1 MGETPFYPI
10 GASGWR
16 GWLFRQIFGK
26 NYLGAFSQST
36 FMLNRGVPIL
46 VDMENLM
53 GVYMMVPHLRAVID
67 RRAEM
72 FANADVYVVN
82 AEGER
87 VENHPIETLLRNPN
101 PLQTQEQYM
110 YQWAIYEGIYSQCFE
125 YKLKLLAGFRPGPK
139 CLWNLPPSNMRVI
152 PTGKVWEQTTI
163 DGIIEKYVM
172 MNAESGT
179 MERTF
184 ETKDII
190 LTTTGVSNQYI
201 VGSSRLLSLEK
212 ALNNIV
218 GALRTRG
225 AIIFDRGAL
234 GILSSSTKDASGG
247 GIPLDPK
254 EKERIEKQYPTDY
267 GIQDGQIRTLV
278 TNAALNYTAMTFP
291 TKDLMLFEEIEDDF
305 QSILSAF
312 GLYRD
317 IFPSTKGATFENS
330 KEAVRGS
337 YQNAIQPLADSYCR
351 SREQDPDIKP
361 LLKAGEQLRASY
373 EHLPAMQ
380 ENKKEAAEANKI
392 VIDAINLM
400 VQSNMITPAQGAQEI
415 SAITGLKFD
424 ESLASTDP
432 VMLAASEFSPLV
444 ANNMMQTL
452 TVNEMRARMK
462 LPPIEGGD
470 VLMKPMQQPQ
480 QQNQNA

>member
-1 MGETPFYPI
+1 MGEAPFYPI

-16 GWLFRQIFGK
+16 GWLFRKLFGG
-26 NYLGAFSQST
+26 NSYLGAFSQST

-53 GVYMMVPHLRAVID
+53 GVYLMVPHLRSVID

-72 FANADVYVVN
+72 FSNADVYVVN
-82 AEGER
+82 SEGER
-87 VENHPIETLLRNPN
+87 VENHPIEALLRNPN

-110 YQWAIYEGIYSQCFE
+110 CQWAIYEGIYSQCFE
-125 YKLKLLAGFRPGPK
+125 YKFKLMAGFRPGPK

-163 DGIIEKYVM
+163 EGIVEKYVM

-201 VGSSRLLSLEK
+201 VGSSRLLTLEK

-234 GILSSSTKDASGG
+234 GILSSHGKDASGG

-278 TNAALNYTAMTFP
+278 TNAALNYQPMTFP
-291 TKDLMLFEEIEDDF
+291 TKDLMLFEEIEDSF
-305 QSILSAF
+305 QSILGTFSMA
-312 GLYRD
+312 RD
-317 IFPSTKGATFENS
+317 LFPSTKGATFENS
-330 KEAVRGS
+330 KEAVRMT
-337 YQNAIQPLADSYCR
+337 YQNCIQPLADSYCR

-361 LLKAGEQLRASY
+361 LLKAGEQLVASY

-380 ENKKEAAEANKI
+380 ENKKESAEANKI
-392 VIDAINLM
+392 VVDSIKLM
-400 VQSNMITPAQGAQEI
+400 VDSNMVSPAQAAQLI
-415 SAITGLKFD
+415 TAITGMKFD
-424 ESLASTDP
+424 DALASTDP
-432 VMLAASEFSPLV
+432 VMLAASEVSPLV

-452 TVNEMRARMK
+452 TVNEMRQRMK
-462 LPPIEGGD
+462 LPPIDGGD
-470 VLMKPMQQPQ
+470 VLMKPTQQPMQQP
-480 QQNQNA
+480 A